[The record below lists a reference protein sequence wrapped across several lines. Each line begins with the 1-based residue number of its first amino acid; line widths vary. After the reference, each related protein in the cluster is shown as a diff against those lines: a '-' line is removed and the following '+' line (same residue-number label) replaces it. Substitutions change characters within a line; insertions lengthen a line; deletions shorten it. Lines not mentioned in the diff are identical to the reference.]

1 MSSLNVF
8 IATAASSVG
17 IDNLDPALCAALGP
31 DIEYRLREIVQ
42 EAAATVVDVVR
53 SHRKDVRASHAIVRT
68 LLAQLTDA
76 ADYRETLRDMIDE
89 HAKARLVDGA
99 NPGTVANERAMMMKM
114 VALPS
119 HAATARDLATAL
131 TKLVALERQAF
142 NIDLTPDPD
151 PPPEVEQTKEEADP
165 AMHTFLLRIAEV
177 TGVSAVQPLSND
189 EAGQNGGES
198 PKTPG

>member
-1 MSSLNVF
+1 M
-8 IATAASSVG
+8 
-17 IDNLDPALCAALGP
+17 
-31 DIEYRLREIVQ
+31 Q

-89 HAKARLVDGA
+89 HAKARLVDGH
-99 NPGTVANERAMMMKM
+99 NPGSVANERAMMMKM